1 MSFYGGRAKPNEE
14 VKLESADPTTTP
26 SRTDTGPPALE
37 TNTIGEMLEAP
48 WTFTFKSVTEDADFK
63 TLETFVLGKLPTG
76 HKAAAEALISELKKQ
91 SGGGRRRMRGGANSS
106 FYIKCM
112 FLALLEVIID
122 GFSVAPKLVFEGGA
136 AVAVILAV
144 IASNATAVGAATAG
158 ATLMWKALSLY
169 RTLTT
174 PGPLT
179 DEPEALAE
187 ENAAKVAE
195 DQAGPGS
202 TAESFLAL
210 LPREPPLGTTTQ
222 AMTFVTDPAA
232 MKAAYDEE
240 GEEPAAAAEAQKPIR
255 EWMKDI
261 LDKPEISKAMLGK
274 AKAGIA
280 ADEAGSETAAIFTTV
295 SRTFLFVF
303 AVFYLRKLIHVID
316 REWLHNAQ
324 VEAAQA
330 AQVPQQAQ
338 ALANVPAPQ
347 APAQAAPADLPA
359 PAVAVAAV
367 AAAIVQP
374 PVPRPRRRSVVRVVA
389 EAVVDAGGYEAG
401 GESPPRRGGRR
412 TRRRRRHR
420 LSGPT
425 RKGRRTSYGGRKRY
439 TRQRRG

>member
-1 MSFYGGRAKPNEE
+1 MSFYGGRDEPNEN
-14 VKLESADPTTTP
+14 VKLATAAPTTTP

-195 DQAGPGS
+195 DQAGPDS
-202 TAESFLAL
+202 TSEPFVAL
-210 LPREPPLGTTTQ
+210 LLREQPAGTTQ

-232 MKAAYDEE
+232 IKTAYDSEL
-240 GEEPAAAAEAQKPIR
+240 EPPPAAAEAQKPIH
-255 EWMKDI
+255 EWMKSIVDN
-261 LDKPEISKAMLGK
+261 PEISKAMLGK

-280 ADEAGSETAAIFTTV
+280 ADEADSETAAIFTTV

-374 PVPRPRRRSVVRVVA
+374 PVPRPRRRSVVRAVA